1 MLLRIRLVSCWQN
14 IRRVG
19 KTQHK
24 ETSFEETRNVPS
36 SESKEKDCSKNILCP
51 QRAKRETQI
60 KMSTQPV
67 ITIHLRKYTKKNN
80 QNPKLAEGKKS

>member
-1 MLLRIRLVSCWQN
+1 MSCWQN
-14 IRRVG
+14 TRRVG

-67 ITIHLRKYTKKNN
+67 ITVHLRKNDKVIEVIEQTK
-80 QNPKLAEGKKS
+80 